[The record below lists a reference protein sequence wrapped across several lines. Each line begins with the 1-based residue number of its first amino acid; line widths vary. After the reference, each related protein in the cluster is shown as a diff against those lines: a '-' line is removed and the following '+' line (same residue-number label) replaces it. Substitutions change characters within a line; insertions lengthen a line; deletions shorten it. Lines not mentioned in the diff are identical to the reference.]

1 MMDSQNMADNIVSDE
16 HSRSNFNLYV
26 IRLQNDK
33 YFIHVSLYELSDDIF
48 LECRV
53 LYDFV
58 KRNLPLQI
66 IHKYEMVVL
75 SNIDKIVKNYMLLYG
90 IHNVR
95 GGSYVDTDLPDNF
108 QFLIEEE
115 IKTMTKRYHENHHF
129 IQKVV
134 GNIPYYKDAAPD
146 TNFPNIRTPSPENSV
161 WKSDGILSNEAI
173 EHNRIENLNSI
184 EKYQSLV
191 AFYKNIA
198 EFSYQDIT
206 MLISRDFLKELAWLI
221 EKCDPSQEITLSDK
235 DKYKY
240 VIFYIKQIIASFFY
254 MHNSA
259 KNDVEIGPNYVPFFK
274 NPEFLFDDYIYHM
287 PRSSNKMTWSDKKCK
302 YPRYHDE
309 ENKHESISIYG
320 FLKEFE
326 YVLHYVLNRIEECE
340 FDLSQY
346 SDDFLFVHEKR
357 DDYFN
362 YLLENTFDTDYDE
375 EVAEY

>member
-1 MMDSQNMADNIVSDE
+1 MMDSQNTVSDE
-16 HSRSNFNLYV
+16 YSRSNFNLYV

-48 LECRV
+48 LECRI

-66 IHKYEMVVL
+66 MNKYEMVIL

-95 GGSYVDTDLPDNF
+95 GGSYVDIDLPDNF

-129 IQKVV
+129 IQKIV
-134 GNIPYYKDAAPD
+134 GNIPFYKDTPPD

-173 EHNRIENLNSI
+173 EHNRMENLNSI
-184 EKYQSLV
+184 EKYKSLV

-198 EFSYQDIT
+198 EFSYQDTT

-235 DKYKY
+235 EKYKY
-240 VIFYIKQIIASFFY
+240 VIFYIKQITASFFY
-254 MHNSA
+254 IHKSVNH
-259 KNDVEIGPNYVPFFK
+259 DVEVDPNYTPFFK
-274 NPEFLFDDYIYHM
+274 NPDFLFDDYIYHM

-309 ENKHESISIYG
+309 ENKHAAISIYG
-320 FLKEFE
+320 FLQEFE

-357 DDYFN
+357 HDYFN
-362 YLLENTFDTDYDE
+362 YLLENTFETDYDE
-375 EVAEY
+375 DVAEY